1 MSYFSVIG
9 RQRKLPVWENQRVLD
24 VARTD
29 VEGGYVGD
37 GGEGRELEK
46 KNMPMLEMWMK
57 EGSLKRKTS
66 LPSLTFFLHLC
77 LCFLTLEKNSFNLRD
92 KE

>member
-46 KNMPMLEMWMK
+46 KNIPAIFDFFSALM
-57 EGSLKRKTS
+57 SLFPHTGKKQ
-66 LPSLTFFLHLC
+66 F
-77 LCFLTLEKNSFNLRD
+77 
-92 KE
+92 